1 MKNWMKYFMLIGVMC
16 VTQFAQ
22 SQTYKLPQNYSSR
35 AAMGDQFA
43 MVNIAAKFDPDVD
56 DNSDINRSHFIDWTI
71 EKQPKDIN
79 IAIEWYKKAARLG
92 NDQAK
97 QALGRLYFK
106 QKDYKNA
113 FYWLETEGGKK
124 SFFLYT
130 LTSGRMF
137 DPYGAVG
144 LMYEMGLGTIKDYAK
159 AIENYEEIPDRSD
172 DRIYFLKAAE
182 QGRLAYV
189 QELKKKSRT
198 GRC

>member
-56 DNSDINRSHFIDWTI
+56 DNSDMNRSSFIDWTI

-79 IAIEWYKKAARLG
+79 IAIEWYEKAARLG

-113 FYWLETEGGKK
+113 FY
-124 SFFLYT
+124 
-130 LTSGRMF
+130 
-137 DPYGAVG
+137 
-144 LMYEMGLGTIKDYAK
+144 
-159 AIENYEEIPDRSD
+159 
-172 DRIYFLKAAE
+172 
-182 QGRLAYV
+182 
-189 QELKKKSRT
+189 
-198 GRC
+198 